1 MRLITIVPTLLLAAS
16 AAQAVEFHGV
26 EISGFASLG
35 YVNSSSNEYLAEGSE
50 EGSWQMNNVGLNF
63 GYQATDRLRF
73 AAQIYASNLGNA
85 GEDAQYEDDFLAPTY
100 SWKNG
105 GVGIDLLF
113 AQYTVADEFGIRLGR
128 VKQPFGLHNEVRDI
142 DAVRGSATLP
152 QAVYDDRSR
161 EYDFAVNGGSLFG
174 TVGAGKAGSFDYQ
187 VFGGT
192 IDVSLNGAVANQ
204 YTTPEF
210 TLEEVT
216 VGTIF
221 GGQVLWNA
229 PIDGLRF
236 GFSMRQTNDRDAK
249 LAWNSD
255 LVIASGVAPP
265 FMIPYSYSLPD
276 ETMEASADIDNYMLS
291 IEYTYDSFLFQA
303 EYLRTETMQSYSVSE
318 LTLVADPSF
327 MPEQSFALTEDKS
340 ISEGWYVMASY
351 RPVESLELGG
361 FGSFYTAD
369 IANRSTK
376 NWNDYQNDFA
386 IFARMDTKVD
396 GLMIKAEGH
405 VVRGTALLDV
415 PDKQAG
421 YLAGTPTTE
430 ENWHYIVIK
439 AAYSF

>member
-1 MRLITIVPTLLLAAS
+1 MRLITIVPTLLVAAS

-50 EGSWQMNNVGLNF
+50 SGSWQMNNVGLNF

-105 GVGIDLLF
+105 GVGLDLLF

-128 VKQPFGLHNEVRDI
+128 VKQPFGLYNEVRDI

-161 EYDFAVNGGSLFG
+161 EYDFAVNGGSIFG
-174 TVGAGKAGSFDYQ
+174 SIGAGKAGSFDYQ

-192 IDVSLNGAVANQ
+192 IDVSLNGSVANQ
-204 YTTPEF
+204 YVTPEF

-216 VGTIF
+216 VGSIY
-221 GGQVLWNA
+221 GGQLIWNA

-236 GFSMRQTNDRDAK
+236 GFSMRQTRDRDAK
-249 LAWNSD
+249 VAWNSD
-255 LVIASGVAPP
+255 LVVASGVVP
-265 FMIPYSYSLPD
+265 IPYSYSLPD
-276 ETMEASADIDNYMLS
+276 ESMEASTDTDNYMLS
-291 IEYTYDSFLFQA
+291 VEFTYDSFLFQA
-303 EYLRTETMQSYSVSE
+303 EYLRTDMTQSYSTSK
-318 LTLVADPSF
+318 LTLVADPAF
-327 MPEQSFALTEDKS
+327 LDEQSYELTDDRS

-351 RPVESLELGG
+351 RPVEQIELGG

-386 IFARMDTKVD
+386 LFARVDTNVE
-396 GLMIKAEGH
+396 GLMFKVEGH

-421 YLAGTPTTE
+421 YLASEPTAD
-430 ENWHYIVIK
+430 ENWHYIVVK